1 MTAPDDAN
9 CPVVELRQYTLRPGA
24 RDDLVEVFDRELVET
39 QEAVGMKVLG
49 QFRDLGNPDRF
60 VWLRGFAGMD
70 ERRRALQA
78 FYTGQVWATHGPAAN
93 RTMLEWH
100 DVLLLRP
107 AWAGAGVVPA
117 ATRPPRGSAGDA
129 QGLVD
134 ITVFPLRAPATPELV
149 TLARGTLSACLTAG
163 GAQQVA
169 WYVSETAPNDFPRL
183 PVREGENV
191 LVGVAVFADADAFD
205 RFIHGGRWERE
216 AAPLLAPWLSGP
228 ATSLRLAPTARSAL
242 RHQPP
247 G

>member
-1 MTAPDDAN
+1 MTAAGDAN
-9 CPVVELRQYTLRPGA
+9 CSVVELRQYTLRPGA
-24 RDDLVEVFDRELVET
+24 RDDLVAVFDRELVET
-39 QEAVGMKVLG
+39 QEALGMQVLG
-49 QFRDLGNPDRF
+49 QFRDLVNPDRF

-70 ERRRALQA
+70 DRRRALQA
-78 FYTGQVWATHGPAAN
+78 FYTGPVWAAHGPEAN

-107 AWAGAGVVPA
+107 AWAGAGVVPNA
-117 ATRPPRGSAGDA
+117 RRPSRGAAGDA
-129 QGLVD
+129 PGLVD
-134 ITVFPLRAPATPELV
+134 ITVFPLRAPATPELAA
-149 TLARGTLSACLTAG
+149 LAREPLSDCLRAG

-169 WYVSETAPNDFPRL
+169 WYVSEPTPNDFPRL

-191 LVGVAVFADADAFD
+191 LVGVAVFSDASAFD
-205 RFIHGGRWERE
+205 RFVHGGRWERE

-242 RHQPP
+242 RHQPQ